1 MGKLHEKSKSGELES
16 YIKDSML
23 DLSEFV
29 GGYVT
34 YCSIVICDA
43 IGECHVTLVGRKGEK

>member
-34 YCSIVICDA
+34 YCSIVICDE